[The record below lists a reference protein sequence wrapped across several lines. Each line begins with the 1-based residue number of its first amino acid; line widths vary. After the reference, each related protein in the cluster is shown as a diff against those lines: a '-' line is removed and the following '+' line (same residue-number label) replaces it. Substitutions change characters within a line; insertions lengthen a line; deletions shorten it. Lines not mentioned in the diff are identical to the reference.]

1 MTARL
6 IQLDGDREVATFD
19 LDAET
24 FRIGR
29 DPSSELVT
37 SSSRVSRQHAR
48 IEPSGSGHVLVDLGT
63 PNGSTVNGRPVAGRE
78 PLANGDKIV
87 IGGAILLVYRS
98 QRVQSVALWVALAA
112 LLLGVAWVGFVYVSP
127 WVTSQL
133 GGGSGGA
140 RVSGPEEA
148 AWDQAAALALGATQ
162 ASDPDQARAR
172 FKTAVGVLYKAG
184 LLDDIER
191 GAVMDHALDQLGA
204 RLKPRIDLRARFA
217 EAVAATRV
225 PDPSGR
231 PACRMDTPARL
242 TPCLRVSIDWVFAR
256 LHQRSPDVP
265 DFFIAQVA
273 SVMRREHGFLR
284 RSLDRGVPYVPMLIS
299 ELEQKHMPGLLHY
312 LAMIESGYKPN
323 ALSHAGAAGMWQF
336 MKPTARDYGL
346 RVDGT
351 VDERLDVPKSTR
363 AAAQYLQHLVFEFG
377 SDALVLAL
385 AGYNYGQG
393 RVRGALKKLDDPFN
407 DRSYWRL
414 VERGLLPDETALYV
428 ARFVAAA
435 VAGEAG
441 LPPSEVLE
449 AAGY

>member
-6 IQLDGDREVATFD
+6 VQLDGDREVASFD

-29 DPSSELVT
+29 DPAAELVV

-48 IEPSGSGHVLVDLGT
+48 IESSGSGHVLVDLGT

-78 PLANGDKIV
+78 PLSHGDRIV
-87 IGGAILLVYRS
+87 IGGAVLLVYRS
-98 QRVQSVALWVALAA
+98 RRAHGIALSVALA
-112 LLLGVAWVGFVYVSP
+112 LLVAGVAWVGFYYVSP
-127 WVTSQL
+127 LLTEQVA
-133 GGGSGGA
+133 GGGRPA
-140 RVSGPEEA
+140 QADDA

-162 ASDPDQARAR
+162 AGDPDEARAR

-184 LLDDIER
+184 LLDDVER
-191 GAVMDHALDQLGA
+191 GRVMDVALDQLGA
-204 RLKPRIDLRARFA
+204 RLQPRIDLRARF
-217 EAVAATRV
+217 EAAVSATEVTVRE
-225 PDPSGR
+225 GR
-231 PACRMDTPARL
+231 APCQLDTPGNI
-242 TPCLRVSIDWVFAR
+242 TPCLRISIDWVFSR
-256 LHQRSPDVP
+256 LHQRGSDVP
-265 DFFIAQVA
+265 DAFIRQVG

-284 RSLDRGVPYVPMLIS
+284 RSLQRGVPFVPMMEE
-299 ELEQKHMPGLLHY
+299 ELEKKHMPGLLHY
-312 LAMIESGYKPN
+312 LAMIESGYKPD
-323 ALSHAGAAGMWQF
+323 ARSHAGAVGLWQF

-351 VDERLDVPKSTR
+351 VDERLDTLKSTR
-363 AAAQYLQHLVFEFG
+363 AAARYLQHLVFEFG

-393 RVRGALKKLDDPFN
+393 RVRVALKKLEDPFN

-414 VERGLLPDETALYV
+414 VERDLLPDETAQYV
-428 ARFVAAA
+428 ARYMAAA
-435 VAGEAG
+435 VAGEVG
-441 LPPSEVLE
+441 LPPKETLE

>member
-6 IQLDGDREVATFD
+6 VQLDGDREVASFD
-19 LDAET
+19 LDTEV

-29 DPSSELVT
+29 DPSAELVA

-48 IEPSGSGHVLVDLGT
+48 IEASGSGHALVDLGT

-78 PLANGDKIV
+78 PLSHGDRIV

-98 QRVQSVALWVALAA
+98 GRVQGIALWVALGA

-127 WVTSQL
+127 WVVDQL
-133 GGGSGGA
+133 GGASA
-140 RVSGPEEA
+140 HASGPEEA

-162 ASDPDQARAR
+162 ARSPDEARAR

-184 LLDDIER
+184 LLDDVER
-191 GAVMDHALDQLGA
+191 GRVMDHALDELGA
-204 RLKPRIDLRARFA
+204 RLQPRIDLRARFA
-217 EAVAATRV
+217 AAVAATEVRGR
-225 PDPSGR
+225 DGR
-231 PACRMDTPARL
+231 PSCRMDSAASL
-242 TPCLRVSIDWVFAR
+242 TPCLRVSIDWVFSR
-256 LHQRSPDVP
+256 LHQQPTDIP
-265 DFFIAQVA
+265 EFFVSQVA

-284 RSLDRGVPYVPMLIS
+284 RSLDRGVPYVPMLKA

-312 LAMIESGYKPN
+312 LAMIESGYKPT
-323 ALSHAGAAGMWQF
+323 ALSHAGAAGLWQF

-351 VDERLDVPKSTR
+351 VDERLDVEKSTR

-393 RVRGALKKLDDPFN
+393 RVRSALKKLDDPFN

-414 VERGLLPDETALYV
+414 VERGLLPDETAQYV